1 MRIEAN
7 GVVVEA
13 GGRRL
18 VDQVSLNVDPGT
30 VVALVGP
37 NGAGKST
44 LLRTLSGEIVPRA
57 GWVRLGDDDI
67 RGLTPSAL
75 AERRAVM
82 AQSAAVAFAFTVAEV
97 VRMGAGGALS
107 PRSEALIEM
116 ALAEVD
122 LAGFAERIVT
132 TLSGGEQQR
141 VQFARVLAQL
151 ATSAEH
157 HGPGL
162 MLLDEPVAALDLRH
176 QLDIAE
182 AMRQHA
188 ARGGTVIAVLHDLNL
203 AARVADRI
211 VVLDHGRLVADG
223 PPHATITDAVLAT
236 VFRIDHA
243 VGRVP
248 PPGTP
253 FVLPH
258 AMSAAGG
265 QAHPRVRSA

>member
-1 MRIEAN
+1 MRIEATAL
-7 GVVVEA
+7 VVEA
-13 GGRRL
+13 GARRL
-18 VDQVSLNVDPGT
+18 IDDVSLAVDPGT

-44 LLRTLSGEIVPRA
+44 LLRALSGEIVPRF
-57 GWVRLGDDDI
+57 GRVRLGGDDI
-67 RGLTPSAL
+67 RALTPAAL

-97 VRMGAGGALS
+97 VRMGAGGPS
-107 PRSEALIEM
+107 PRSEALIEE

-122 LAGFAERIVT
+122 LAGFAQRIIT

-151 ATSAEH
+151 ATGAER

-182 AMRQHA
+182 AMRRHA
-188 ARGGTVIAVLHDLNL
+188 ARGGAVIAVLHDLNL
-203 AARVADRI
+203 AARVADR
-211 VVLDHGRLVADG
+211 VLVLDRGRLAADG
-223 PPHATITDAVLAT
+223 PPHATITDAVLAS
-236 VFRIDHA
+236 VFRIQRA

-258 AMSAAGG
+258 AMHAA
-265 QAHPRVRSA
+265 